1 MPTIRRRHVSYGS
14 IHDSE
19 SEGGRDDVDSL
30 NFEFQDGEL
39 FYGSDQKLPW
49 KTIFFVMFFL
59 IVGTICLT
67 TAGLIFTEVIDQTY
81 VDRASPLLILG
92 SLMIIPGGYY
102 GYILMSILAK
112 REGFSWDDIPEI

>member
-1 MPTIRRRHVSYGS
+1 MPTIRRRRGSYGS
-14 IHDSE
+14 IHDSG

-30 NFEFQDGEL
+30 SYEFQDGEF
-39 FYGSDQKLPW
+39 FYGSEQKLPW

-59 IVGTICLT
+59 IVGTVCLT

-102 GYILMSILAK
+102 GYILLSILAK